1 MNKYMAV
8 ARITMVNILRFRWE
22 IIIGQAR
29 TILLLITLF
38 FLWNNVYG
46 SNQTLFNFTREE
58 ILTYVVVAAVARQ
71 IVTVSA
77 TDQIAGELQSWG
89 KFFSYLLKPIGYFRY
104 WLAVDVVY
112 KLVNLFLI
120 LLVAL
125 LFLEIFNFRV
135 IFPKDPVLILLFLI
149 SIIIGSI
156 TYFYIGIITSTT
168 GFWTS
173 HVWGLQFLVVLTL
186 EFSAGAYFPIDVL
199 PETIQQIIKFTPFPY
214 LLYFPIKIY
223 LGKLTAVQSM
233 EVIFLSLIW
242 LVAIFL
248 VAKFI
253 WNKGLKSYEAWGG

>member
-22 IIIGQAR
+22 IIIGQTR

-46 SNQTLFNFTREE
+46 SNQTLFNFTHVE
-58 ILTYVVVAAVARQ
+58 ILTYVIVAAVARQ

-77 TDQIAGELQSWG
+77 TEQIAGELQSWG

-104 WLAVDVVY
+104 WFTVDAVY
-112 KLVNLFLI
+112 KMINLFLI
-120 LLVAL
+120 LMVVW
-125 LFLEIFNFRV
+125 LFLKIFNFS
-135 IFPKDPVLILLFLI
+135 IMLPTNPYLILLFLTLVVI
-149 SIIIGSI
+149 AALI
-156 TYFYIGIITSTT
+156 YFYIGIIISTI

-199 PETIQQIIKFTPFPY
+199 PETIQRIIKFTPFPY

-223 LGKLTAVQSM
+223 LGKLTTVQAL
-233 EVIFLSLIW
+233 EIIFLSLIW